1 MPEGYPRT
9 NWARAVIAQPPSVHW
24 SRKLR
29 DRAQGPIAEL
39 LAFGLELLA
48 DQPDDVPLRQLIKM
62 NAADLVVVAQN
73 GGRPQS
79 SIPGH
84 VSASTGSEGGISR
97 DSVLCNRSIW

>member
-1 MPEGYPRT
+1 MHHEYLELS
-9 NWARAVIAQPPSVHW
+9 RALLQW
-24 SRKLR
+24 SRK
-29 DRAQGPIAEL
+29 QHSEIALKAE
-39 LAFGLELLA
+39 FLA

>member
-1 MPEGYPRT
+1 
-9 NWARAVIAQPPSVHW
+9 
-24 SRKLR
+24 
-29 DRAQGPIAEL
+29 
-39 LAFGLELLA
+39 
-48 DQPDDVPLRQLIKM
+48 LIKM